1 MRVALAQINPVS
13 GDIDGNAEKIVTAID
28 EARRQEAD
36 LVVAPE
42 MAVPGYCIGD
52 LVEDADFLGANERAV
67 ARVAQAARGI
77 TAVVGF
83 IDFDLRQR
91 NDNGTVRKYNAAA
104 VIRDGRILQRARKS
118 LLPNYRYFDDKRF
131 FAPGEARQAIDL
143 PGRAGTTRVGVSI
156 CEDMWDDF
164 YEIKPLR
171 ELAAQGAAVLLN
183 LNASPFYPG
192 KRHERDAL
200 IRRHVAEVR
209 APLVYVNTVG
219 AADNGKNIIPFD
231 GESLVYDGHGRL
243 IAIARQFAEELLVV
257 DLGPGATPHA
267 AADLPEVDRDREIYD
282 ALVMGLR
289 DYMRKSGF
297 TRTVVPVSGGI
308 DSALV
313 LAIAVDAVGAE
324 QVLAYNL
331 PSEYNTEATRS
342 IAGRLAAALDVK
354 YGVIPISSI
363 DVEVR
368 RTFETHG
375 HPIERSLTR
384 ENLHARI
391 RGLLM
396 MAESNDTGALL
407 LSCGNET
414 EIALGYATLYG
425 DMCGGISVIGDLS
438 KVDVYR
444 LARYVNRRHGR
455 EIVPRDLHP
464 EAVGR
469 ARRESVRSLRL
480 LRDGPRRHRARRTPP
495 RAVRADRPVRAPGA
509 RPDAIRSGSGRPAV
523 YDKHTVE
530 TFRAVV
536 HEAALE
542 CGARQAPAGPADPG
556 GQRAGVRVRSAG
568 DDHQRLGGRPGASR
582 QTGRVTA
589 RDRNRRTEANGANG
603 SRRPFGAKKSS
614 REQHELL
621 PLIEPDVQ
629 ISSIRLTDTRRQPGT
644 RNELRAALQVRS
656 P

>member
-1 MRVALAQINPVS
+1 MRVALAQLNPVS
-13 GDIDGNAEKIVTAID
+13 GDIDGNARTIVAAIE

-42 MAVPGYCIGD
+42 MALPGYCIGD
-52 LVEDADFLGANERAV
+52 LVEDADFLGANERTI
-67 ARVAQAARGI
+67 ARIAQAAKGI

-83 IDFDLRQR
+83 IDFDLHQR

-104 VIRDGRILQRARKS
+104 VVRDGRILQRARKS

-131 FAPGEARQAIDL
+131 FAPGEVRQAIDL
-143 PGRAGTTRVGVSI
+143 PGRGGTTRVGVSI

-209 APLVYVNTVG
+209 TPLVYVNTVG

-267 AADLPEVDRDREIYD
+267 VAELPEIDRERETYD

-297 TRTVVPVSGGI
+297 TRTIVPVSGGI

-313 LAIAVDAVGAE
+313 LAIAVDAVGAG
-324 QVLAYNL
+324 QVHAYNL

-342 IAGRLAAALDVK
+342 IAERLSAALGVE

-363 DVEVR
+363 DVVVR
-368 RTFETHG
+368 RTFEALAP
-375 HPIERSLTR
+375 PIERTLTR

-455 EIVPRDLHP
+455 EIVPGETFTLKPSAELAANQFDPFDYYVMAPVVSELAERRRGMSELLVLFERRALDPARFVADP
-464 EAVGR
+464 EGR
-469 ARRESVRSLRL
+469 S
-480 LRDGPRRHRARRTPP
+480 
-495 RAVRADRPVRAPGA
+495 
-509 RPDAIRSGSGRPAV
+509 V
-523 YDKHTVE
+523 YDKHTAE
-530 TFRAVV
+530 SFRAVV
-536 HEAALE
+536 QEASQRMRRSVYKRL
-542 CGARQAPAGPADPG
+542 QGPPILAVSE
-556 GQRAGVRVRSAG
+556 RAFGFDLRE
-568 DDHQRLGGRPGASR
+568 
-582 QTGRVTA
+582 TII
-589 RDRNRRTEANGANG
+589 NGWEG
-603 SRRPFGAKKSS
+603 
-614 REQHELL
+614 
-621 PLIEPDVQ
+621 
-629 ISSIRLTDTRRQPGT
+629 
-644 RNELRAALQVRS
+644 
-656 P
+656 